1 MTPPTSAPYGTWKS
15 SIMARLM
22 TEGAVGLGG
31 LKADGDCLYWL
42 ESRPSEAGRSVLVC
56 RTPDGAVT
64 DLTPA
69 PFNVGTRAHEYGG
82 GAFGVGNGVVVF
94 ANCCSARGLRA
105 DRRDKL
111 LKLLDTGGQN
121 CTPNNSRNCRCS
133 SKRRF
138 AASVAAIAKGA
149 RPPSPEMTG

>member
-1 MTPPTSAPYGTWKS
+1 MGRHVYNSQTFTLTGSATRPEHDIMTPPTSAPFGTWKS
-15 SIMARLM
+15 PITARLM

-69 PFNVGTRAHEYGG
+69 PFNVRTSDSELTRP
-82 GAFGVGNGVVVF
+82 
-94 ANCCSARGLRA
+94 
-105 DRRDKL
+105 RRL
-111 LKLLDTGGQN
+111 SQ
-121 CTPNNSRNCRCS
+121 
-133 SKRRF
+133 
-138 AASVAAIAKGA
+138 AS
-149 RPPSPEMTG
+149 